1 MFNIIV
7 ILRGKGTTILQ
18 QPKYVVYRMI
28 TMYYREDEI
37 LNYFVSRST
46 NALAEQLTAKIKDFW
61 AR

>member
-1 MFNIIV
+1 MYNIIV

-18 QPKYVVYRMI
+18 LPKYVVYRML

-61 AR
+61 AQ